1 MSINKE
7 VDKENV
13 VYTHQRFFFGGG
25 GSRGIISFAGKQMQL
40 EIILSKITQKQE
52 YGVFSLIGTS

>member
-13 VYTHQRFFFGGG
+13 VYTHQRFFLGG

>member
-13 VYTHQRFFFGGG
+13 VYTHQRFFFFF
-25 GSRGIISFAGKQMQL
+25 GSRWIISFAGKQMQL